1 MVVHVAYPESSDSS
15 VTLLHDA
22 NAASSPS
29 SPTAA
34 VESKQPS
41 DAITSPVLMAKGRKI
56 KPFPDSAEVVED
68 KQPHLR
74 MSTGSFTQSQQ
85 ELLDQRRHTFCAM
98 TADGRALLRR
108 RSHDFTDYASM
119 TLPHPN
125 TAYLQARSKNHVHM
139 RVYNKTDADDREISA
154 HQAEGPAMVDV
165 LCPSKRTV
173 WRRGQPVCIEW
184 KVLDESVEFVRI
196 ELMEQGSPATTTIA
210 KEAPNNGFFTYLKV
224 PWGMQSGPTYFLR
237 ISSTADPTRY
247 MTTSFFQIGTA
258 P

>member
-1 MVVHVAYPESSDSS
+1 
-15 VTLLHDA
+15 
-22 NAASSPS
+22 
-29 SPTAA
+29 
-34 VESKQPS
+34 
-41 DAITSPVLMAKGRKI
+41 MAKGRKI